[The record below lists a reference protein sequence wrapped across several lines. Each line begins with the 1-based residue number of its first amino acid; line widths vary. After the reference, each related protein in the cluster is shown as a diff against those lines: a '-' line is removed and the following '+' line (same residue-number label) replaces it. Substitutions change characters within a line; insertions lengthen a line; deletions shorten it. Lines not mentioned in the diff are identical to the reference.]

1 MAFRRGRFNRDEPII
16 FNDPNT
22 RTFIVTN
29 YHETVHRSHK
39 YIMLVLELFLHY
51 YQIFEAWAIVFLNEN
66 YKKII
71 NHPEF

>member
-1 MAFRRGRFNRDEPII
+1 
-16 FNDPNT
+16 
-22 RTFIVTN
+22 
-29 YHETVHRSHK
+29 
-39 YIMLVLELFLHY
+39 MLVLELFLHY